1 MNANT
6 ETQSSGLDS
15 VKWLV
20 VFAILIAA
28 VVGNYFF
35 AEQSVLVRAGA
46 VVVAV
51 AVAALI
57 ALQTEKG
64 RNALVFAKESRV
76 EVKKVVW
83 PTRQEAVHTTLI
95 VFAAV
100 VVMSLV
106 LWGLDGIMVRLV
118 AFFTGVSI

>member
-6 ETQSSGLDS
+6 ETQSGGLDG

-20 VFAILIAA
+20 VFAVLIAA
-28 VVGNYFF
+28 VVGNYYF

-46 VVVAV
+46 VVLAV

-64 RNALVFAKESRV
+64 RNALVFSKEARV

-100 VVMSLV
+100 VIMSLL